1 MGVDPEAVRGY
12 LHAAAAGPTAD
23 AQGKAYEALAV
34 HLFEAIPGCFAERDI
49 VSFFGAEQIDI
60 AVGNPRLPDGL
71 PLLPTVLLVECKDW
85 ARPVDSKT
93 VGYFINILANRSV
106 ETGILIAANGVTG
119 DPEELSRAHA
129 LGISAVAR
137 GIKLLIMTTAE
148 IQNLTCTADLTGL
161 LNRRYLRAIT
171 SGGLG
176 TPPSAS
182 SPTRDLSAM

>member
-1 MGVDPEAVRGY
+1 MGLEPAAVRRY
-12 LHAAAAGPTAD
+12 LHEAATGSTAD

-34 HLFEAIPGCFAERDI
+34 HLFESIPGCFAERDI
-49 VSFFGAEQIDI
+49 ISFFGAEQIDV

-71 PLLPTVLLVECKDW
+71 PLLPTVLIIECKDW

-93 VGYFINILANRSV
+93 VGYFINILANRGV
-106 ETGILIAANGVTG
+106 EAGVLIAANGITG

-129 LGISAVAR
+129 LGISALAR
-137 GIKLLIMTTAE
+137 GIKVLILTTAE
-148 IQNLTCTADLTGL
+148 IENLTCAVDLTEL

-176 TPPSAS
+176 TPHPAS
-182 SPTRDLSAM
+182 RSRPAK